1 MATIDQDPVS
11 MDPEDLQRSAIAS
24 IGEHWGV
31 LLFLG
36 IVSLLVGFFA
46 LLRPVYAV
54 AALAILL
61 AIWLIISG
69 LFQIVRGFSH
79 GLTGGMRA
87 LLFIGGALSLILG
100 VFALSGAFQA
110 AEILAIFI
118 GIAFLFRGFGSL
130 FMAAEQ
136 KDGRGWNI
144 FGGIIMLIG
153 GFVVLLWPGISLVTL
168 AWVTGIWLIVGGIFE
183 VIAAF
188 RLRGLA
194 KKAVAA

>member
-1 MATIDQDPVS
+1 MATIDQDPISV
-11 MDPEDLQRSAIAS
+11 DQEDLERSAIAA

-36 IVSLLVGFFA
+36 IASIVIGIIAMVWPA
-46 LLRPVYAV
+46 ITVV
-54 AALAILL
+54 VIAILL

-69 LFQIVRGFSH
+69 LFQIIRGFSH

-87 LLFIGGALSLILG
+87 LLIIGGALSLILG
-100 VFALSGAFQA
+100 LIAIAGAFRA
-110 AEILAIFI
+110 VEILAIFI

-130 FMAAEQ
+130 FLAAEQ

-168 AWVTGIWLIVGGIFE
+168 AWVAGIWLVVGGIFE

>member
-36 IVSLLVGFFA
+36 IVSIIIGIIAMVWPG
-46 LLRPVYAV
+46 VTIV
-54 AALAILL
+54 VIAILL
-61 AIWLIISG
+61 AIWLIVSG

-87 LLFIGGALSLILG
+87 LLIIGGALSLILG
-100 VFALSGAFQA
+100 VIAISGMFRAV
-110 AEILAIFI
+110 EILAIFI

-130 FMAAEQ
+130 FMAAER

>member
-1 MATIDQDPVS
+1 MTTIDQDPVN
-11 MDPEDLQRSAIAS
+11 MDPQDLERSTIAA

-36 IVSLLVGFFA
+36 IVSIVIGLIA
-46 LLRPVYAV
+46 MIWPAV
-54 AALAILL
+54 TIVVIAILI

-69 LFQIVRGFSH
+69 LFQIVRGFSS
-79 GLTGGMRA
+79 GLSGGMRA
-87 LLFIGGALSLILG
+87 LLFISGGLSFILG
-100 VFALSGAFQA
+100 VIAITGVFRAV
-110 AEILAIFI
+110 EIMAIFV

-130 FMAAEQ
+130 FLAAEQ

-153 GFVVLLWPGISLVTL
+153 GFVVLLWPGISLLTL

-188 RLRGLA
+188 RLKGLA
-194 KKAVAA
+194 KKAAAA